1 MDPKDQDLE
10 TTAAL
15 LARAE
20 AAAQLDPLEE
30 PALSPVAMQ
39 RTLHQLRVH
48 QIELEMQNDELR
60 RSQSELALSQAR
72 YLDLYDHAP
81 VGYCTLSAE
90 GLILE
95 SNRTA
100 LDLLGAEWADLA
112 GQHFNRFIFSPDQ
125 DIYYLHHQQLLRR
138 GGGHPCDLRM
148 VRLDGTVIWVRLTTA
163 ARASGDNPAAAP
175 EVRIMLGDIGE
186 RKRLEVEN
194 AKLAA
199 TLHEAQKL
207 ETLGVLAGGV
217 AHDFNNLLTI
227 IIGNANLGS
236 LAAEPE
242 GEPAACFVA
251 IERAAM
257 RAADLTRQMLAY
269 AGKGKLMVA
278 EVDLDLLVRETT
290 LLLAIP
296 FPSRVSLQCD
306 PAGHLPLVKGDAT
319 QLFQIVL
326 NLITNAAEAFGPETP
341 GRITVSTGE
350 EILDQAAIDAG
361 DWALPL
367 TPGRYV
373 TLEVADSGPGMTPE
387 VMARAFD
394 PFFTTK
400 FTGRGLGLAAVI
412 GTLRSHQGGLR
423 VRSTPDRGTSFK
435 LYLPAMA
442 EVLETEPA

>member
-1 MDPKDQDLE
+1 
-10 TTAAL
+10 
-15 LARAE
+15 
-20 AAAQLDPLEE
+20 
-30 PALSPVAMQ
+30 
-39 RTLHQLRVH
+39 
-48 QIELEMQNDELR
+48 
-60 RSQSELALSQAR
+60 
-72 YLDLYDHAP
+72 
-81 VGYCTLSAE
+81 
-90 GLILE
+90 
-95 SNRTA
+95 
-100 LDLLGAEWADLA
+100 
-112 GQHFNRFIFSPDQ
+112 
-125 DIYYLHHQQLLRR
+125 
-138 GGGHPCDLRM
+138 
-148 VRLDGTVIWVRLTTA
+148 
-163 ARASGDNPAAAP
+163 
-175 EVRIMLGDIGE
+175 MLGDIGE

-367 TPGRYV
+367 TPGRFV